1 MNLDQVEARISSLE
15 QALKF
20 LGSSFASLAASHHL
34 AIAQPGSIVN
44 NGATRKHNF
53 GSGLRTRLL
62 SQSLDKL
69 VHCPHWRHD
78 TLID

>member
-20 LGSSFASLAASHHL
+20 LGSSFASIAASHHL
-34 AIAQPGSIVN
+34 AIAQPESIVN
-44 NGATRKHNF
+44 NSAAREHIF
-53 GSGLRTRLL
+53 GTWLRTRLL

-69 VHCPHWRHD
+69 VY
-78 TLID
+78 